1 MWFLFVNPATYRRLW
16 LFSACAYKVTLQAT
30 MRLTD
35 NVHLTSGIIVAT
47 PSMRKHVIAERVI
60 DLE

>member
-1 MWFLFVNPATYRRLW
+1 MYRRLW
-16 LFSACAYKVTLQAT
+16 LFSICAYKLRLQET

-47 PSMRKHVIAERVI
+47 PSMRKHVIDKRVI
-60 DLE
+60 N